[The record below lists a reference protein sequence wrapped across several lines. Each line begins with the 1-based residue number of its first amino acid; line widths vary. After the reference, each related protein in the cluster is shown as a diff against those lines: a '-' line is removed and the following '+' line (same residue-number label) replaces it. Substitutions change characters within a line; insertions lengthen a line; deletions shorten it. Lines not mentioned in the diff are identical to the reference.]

1 MKKKTIK
8 ELHEMKNIQFFY
20 AALENDYLTK
30 SNWEYRIKK
39 ELSNWDKEA
48 QQEILKNLSFIIES
62 DQVMDFDENEI
73 YLLLGE

>member
-48 QQEILKNLSFIIES
+48 QQEILRNLSFIIES

>member
-48 QQEILKNLSFIIES
+48 QQEILKNISFIIES